1 MTGNSHLVQEQRMMF
16 INQRPDRLVGLYSRK
31 ISKQTISNGQGG
43 INGVDPVDQAFEP
56 NRVL

>member
-16 INQRPDRLVGLYSRK
+16 INQRPDRLVELYSIK

>member
-1 MTGNSHLVQEQRMMF
+1 MMF
-16 INQRPDRLVGLYSRK
+16 INQRPDRLVELYSIK